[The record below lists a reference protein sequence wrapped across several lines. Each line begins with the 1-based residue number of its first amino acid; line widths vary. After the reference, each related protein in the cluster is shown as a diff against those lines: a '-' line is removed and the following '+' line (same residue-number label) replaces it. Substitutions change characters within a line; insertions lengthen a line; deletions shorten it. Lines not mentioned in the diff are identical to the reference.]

1 MTSFIGD
8 YTAKIDVKGRLS
20 FPSPFLKQMPENAN
34 DRFVIKTDIYEKCLI
49 LYTSEEWERQM
60 KLISAKTNAFN
71 PKHALFIREF
81 YKGTA
86 ELKFDSSIR
95 ILIPSRLLDYAEI
108 DKDVYL
114 LGQNKKIE
122 IWSKLNYETKQLRP
136 QDLAKLVEEIMGG
149 ELPEL

>member
-1 MTSFIGD
+1 MYSFIGD
-8 YTAKIDVKGRLS
+8 YTAKIDAKGRLS
-20 FPSPFLKQMPENAN
+20 FPSAFLKQMPETA
-34 DRFVIKTDIYEKCLI
+34 DDKFVIKTDIYEKCLI

-60 KLISAKTNAFN
+60 KLITAKTNSFN

-86 ELKFDSSIR
+86 ELKLDSNFR
-95 ILIPSRLLDYAEI
+95 ILIPSRLLEYAQI
-108 DKDVYL
+108 DKDIYL

-122 IWSKLNYETKQLRP
+122 IWSKLNYESKQLRP
-136 QDLAKLVEEIMGG
+136 QDLAKLAEEIMGG